1 MQKATIRDIIFLMLW
16 LAAAVAACVFFA
28 LNWSEWPFALAMVI
42 IMAFLFLSSLIW
54 AVLARNKEWLDTIL
68 WTLSGI
74 SLAGLFLWAA
84 NFVGELLNYLLYH

>member
-1 MQKATIRDIIFLMLW
+1 MEKVTIRDIIFLTLW

-28 LNWSEWPFALAMVI
+28 HYCYDWRFALTMVI
-42 IMAFLFLSSLIW
+42 IMAFCFFSSLIW
-54 AVLARNKEWLDTIL
+54 AVLARNKKWLDTIL

-84 NFVGELLNYLLYH
+84 TFASLLRNYLLFK

>member
-1 MQKATIRDIIFLMLW
+1 MQKVTIRDIIFLMLW
-16 LAAAVAACVFFA
+16 LAAAVAACVFFG
-28 LNWSEWPFALAMVI
+28 LNHSEWPFALAMVI

-54 AVLARNKEWLDTIL
+54 AVLARNKKWLGTIL

-84 NFVGELLNYLLYH
+84 TFASILAYYLLYK